1 MRPWL
6 KDICITKS
14 HFPLNLPYTKDFSS
28 LNSLFYQSIG
38 WKQNCILEKK
48 LSLYFKRMRRRNIK
62 NRVSGW
68 MALGTLNNLI
78 TYKNAFRQLYSWSLR
93 SPFFFDTASLFLFI
107 KTPFFPKL
115 SSSGILCKIF
125 NDSATHFRSQNEIC
139 AVFF

>member
-1 MRPWL
+1 MY
-6 KDICITKS
+6 
-14 HFPLNLPYTKDFSS
+14 F
-28 LNSLFYQSIG
+28 G
-38 WKQNCILEKK
+38 KK
-48 LSLYFKRMRRRNIK
+48 LSLYFKRMRKRNIK

-78 TYKNAFRQLYSWSLR
+78 TYKNAFMQLYSWSLR
-93 SPFFFDTASLFLFI
+93 SPFFFFDTASLFLFI

-139 AVFF
+139 AGFFKNFFANDLRNFFATFWLHFYVKCKVYHKN